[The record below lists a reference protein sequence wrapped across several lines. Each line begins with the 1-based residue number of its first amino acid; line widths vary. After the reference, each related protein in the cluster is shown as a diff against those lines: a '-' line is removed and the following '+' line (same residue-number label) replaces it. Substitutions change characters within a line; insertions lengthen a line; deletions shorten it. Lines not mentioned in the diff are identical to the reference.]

1 MCNLFRQQYKCKTVW
16 STFQNVILSF
26 VLDYIYIYTY
36 NVDFRPTNTSYVF
49 HPVSLQYQALS
60 RARKMARGWGD
71 TSLDDMCTQPG
82 EATENKLAA
91 YEDVTAELVT
101 VDAEQ
106 MAQLPACATSF
117 NKAAVM
123 TFQTWQ
129 QRLPGIVGI
138 CLGETKGSR
147 TSSTNIVVGK
157 SFEVLFASET
167 LKKFRTEHNLQ
178 GLGVI
183 LAGSHSDDKLS
194 WINLMTGF
202 QKEGVSDPVCVLV
215 A

>member
-1 MCNLFRQQYKCKTVW
+1 
-16 STFQNVILSF
+16 
-26 VLDYIYIYTY
+26 
-36 NVDFRPTNTSYVF
+36 
-49 HPVSLQYQALS
+49 
-60 RARKMARGWGD
+60 MARGWGD
-71 TSLDDMCTQPG
+71 TSLDDVCTQPS
-82 EATENKLAA
+82 EATENQLAM

-101 VDAEQ
+101 ANSEQ

-138 CLGETKGSR
+138 CLGESKGNRASC
-147 TSSTNIVVGK
+147 TNIVVGK
-157 SFEVLFASET
+157 TFEVLFASET
-167 LKKFRTEHNLQ
+167 LKKFRTEQNLEV
-178 GLGVI
+178 LGVI
-183 LAGSHSDDKLS
+183 LAGCHSDDKLS

-202 QKEGVSDPVCVLV
+202 QKEGVSDPACVLV